1 MAEIITA
8 VAALLWPLIVL
19 TLLITF
25 RRPLREVVHSAKHRE
40 VTLEVGGQVVTLGKL
55 NEVQNAT
62 IADLQRQIGTLKA
75 ELEAKQVIDEEPAE
89 PAVVEDARVAERSAP
104 LTVLWVDDHP
114 ENNVLQVERLR
125 DNGVRVDLVTST
137 ADGVARFEKGR
148 YRAVVTDLA
157 RHENGTLV
165 ADAGLRL
172 VRALKALD
180 QAVPIAVYGSWR
192 AVEVADALKAAGA
205 DIVTDSP
212 FEVSEFLRERELL

>member
-19 TLLITF
+19 TLLVTF

-40 VTLEVGGQVVTLGKL
+40 VTLEVGGQLVTLGKL
-55 NEVQNAT
+55 NEVQNST

-75 ELEAKQVIDEEPAE
+75 ELEAKDVIEEDRAE
-89 PAVVEDARVAERSAP
+89 HAEVDGVAGWSAP
-104 LTVLWVDDHP
+104 LAVLWVDDHP
-114 ENNVLQVERLR
+114 ENNVLQVEQLR
-125 DNGVRVDLVTST
+125 RNGVRVDLVTST
-137 ADGVARFEKGR
+137 AEGVARFEKGR

-157 RHENGTLV
+157 RHENGTMV
-165 ADAGLRL
+165 TDAGLRL

-180 QAVPIAVYGSWR
+180 PAVPIAVYGGWR

-205 DIVTDSP
+205 GIVTDSP
-212 FEVSEFLRERELL
+212 FVLSEFLRERELL